1 MRHETKD
8 AYLFFDRTFQI
19 VTKMQEVQ
27 NISTVQMMK
36 RVLLGK
42 VV

>member
-1 MRHETKD
+1 MRYETKY
-8 AYLFFDRTFQI
+8 AYLFFDHIFQI
-19 VTKMQEVQ
+19 VQKMQENQ

-36 RVLLGK
+36 HVLLGK